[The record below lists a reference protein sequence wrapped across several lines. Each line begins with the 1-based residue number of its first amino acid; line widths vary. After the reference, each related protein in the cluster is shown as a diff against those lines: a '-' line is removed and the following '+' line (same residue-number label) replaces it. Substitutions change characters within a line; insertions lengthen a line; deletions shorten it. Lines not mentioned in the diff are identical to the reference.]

1 MEADS
6 KKKKRGRPSVFM
18 RTLGDESFAEV
29 LRQSY
34 DLESER
40 SITNELYYHEGMSI
54 AQKVC
59 GTREIFFTPKG
70 KSQRNCILE
79 QIGRMSLQNNYDQE
93 SCEWALKVA
102 LRALEEGFTVREI
115 ERYLRHGRDYNEWFK
130 EHK

>member
-1 MEADS
+1 METDS
-6 KKKKRGRPSVFM
+6 KKKKRGIPSVFM

-59 GTREIFFTPKG
+59 DTRGIFFTPKG
-70 KSQRNCILE
+70 KSRRNCILE

-93 SCEWALKVA
+93 SCEWALQVA
-102 LRALEEGFTVREI
+102 LRALEEGYTVREI
-115 ERYLRHGRDYNEWFK
+115 ENYLRHGRNFNEW
-130 EHK
+130 

>member
-1 MEADS
+1 METDS

-18 RTLGDESFAEV
+18 RTLGDERFAEV
-29 LRQSY
+29 IRQSY

-59 GTREIFFTPKG
+59 DTREIFFTPKG
-70 KSQRNCILE
+70 KSQRNGILE

-102 LRALEEGFTVREI
+102 LCALEDGHTVREI
-115 ERYLRHGRDYNEWFK
+115 ENYLRHGRNYNEW
-130 EHK
+130 